1 MVNPN
6 QYTALMSRH
15 NLYTIDVDRRRNCY
29 NCRGF
34 GHIARNCR
42 LREII
47 RQGRILEYE
56 GRQDNRQHS
65 DNLNRERDLIVLN

>member
-1 MVNPN
+1 MVKPN
-6 QYTALMSRH
+6 QYTGLMSRH
-15 NLYTIDVDRRRNCY
+15 NLYTIDVDRERNCY

-42 LREII
+42 LRGII
-47 RQGRILEYE
+47 RQGRILKYE

-65 DNLNRERDLIVLN
+65 DNLNRERYLVVLN